1 MAVHD
6 RNLPAITKAQRRP
19 RAPGKRSLA
28 FQEAV
33 AGYLFILPWLIGLL
47 LFTLGPILASLVLS
61 FTHWDIVNSPEW
73 AGLYNYER
81 ILTADKDFR
90 KALQVTLT
98 YAVFTIPLGI
108 AAGLLL
114 SMLLNARQRG
124 MNLFRT
130 LFYLPSILPAVAVTL
145 LWVWMFN
152 SEFGIINWLLELF
165 GIEGPHWFQSPRW
178 VLPALAIMSLWGVGG
193 GAVIYLA
200 GLQNISPHLYEAAE
214 IDGAGGWRKFWSIT
228 LPLLSP
234 TIFFQLVMSLIGTL
248 QSFVTTYV
256 AFGGLAAPGGPQ
268 QAALFYMLYLYLKA
282 FREFKMGYASA
293 LAWIL
298 SVLILLL
305 TVVVFKTSKRWVF
318 YEAEK

>member
-1 MAVHD
+1 MTVRNRNMPAVSPI
-6 RNLPAITKAQRRP
+6 PAGSPKARS
-19 RAPGKRSLA
+19 RSLA

-33 AGYLFILPWLIGLL
+33 AGYLFISPWIIGLL
-47 LFTLGPILASLVLS
+47 VFTIGPILASLVLS

-81 ILTADKDFR
+81 ILTLDKSFR
-90 KALQVTLT
+90 QALKVTLT
-98 YAVFTIPLGI
+98 YAALTIPLGI
-108 AAGLLL
+108 AAGLAL
-114 SMLLNARQRG
+114 SLLLNARLRG
-124 MNLFRT
+124 MNIFRT

-152 SEFGIINWLLELF
+152 SEFGLINWFLELF

-200 GLQNISPHLYEAAE
+200 GLQNISPQLYEAAE
-214 IDGAGGWRKFWSIT
+214 IDGADGWRKFWSIT
-228 LPLLSP
+228 LPLLTP

-248 QSFVTTYV
+248 QAFVTTYV
-256 AFGGLAAPGGPQ
+256 AFSGLAAPGGPQ
-268 QAALFYMLYLYLKA
+268 QSALFYMLYLYLKA

-298 SVLILLL
+298 SLLILAL
-305 TVVVFKTSKRWVF
+305 TIVVFRTSKRWVF
-318 YEAEK
+318 YEAER